1 MASKDFDFE
10 KTLKELDEIASKLEN
25 TQTSLDES
33 ILLFEKGVKLS
44 KECTQYLEK
53 AKQKITTL
61 TQEESV
67 TDD

>member
-1 MASKDFDFE
+1 MTSKDFDFE